1 MFKSAFRFT
10 VWNLLSFVLCL
21 HCSYYKTRN
30 AVQARLR
37 VRYVNLEKTR
47 PKMVLRHSKDKND
60 FKCTTEAQNICANT
74 G

>member
-10 VWNLLSFVLCL
+10 VWSLFSFVLCL
-21 HCSYYKTRN
+21 HCSHYKTRD

-47 PKMVLRHSKDKND
+47 PENG
-60 FKCTTEAQNICANT
+60 FKA
-74 G
+74 